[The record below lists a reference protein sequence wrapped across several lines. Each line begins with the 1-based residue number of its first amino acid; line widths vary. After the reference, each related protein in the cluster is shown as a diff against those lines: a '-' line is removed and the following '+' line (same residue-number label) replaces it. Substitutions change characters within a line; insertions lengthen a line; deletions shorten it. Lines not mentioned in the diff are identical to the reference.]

1 MLKVCGIGILV
12 AVISFLLSELG
23 FRGKRAL
30 VTFSIVLFLLIFID
44 LAKDVVK
51 SISEIPISSQG
62 SESLSSA
69 LKIIGVGHAF
79 GISCDVCSELSE
91 SGISS
96 VLALIG
102 KLEIALL
109 MIPFLKE
116 IVEFSV
122 KLLD

>member
-30 VTFSIVLFLLIFID
+30 VAFSIVLFFLIFID
-44 LAKDVVK
+44 LAKDVIK
-51 SISEIPISSQG
+51 SISEIPINAQG
-62 SESLSSA
+62 GESLSSA
-69 LKIIGVGHAF
+69 LKIIGIGHAF
-79 GISCDVCSELSE
+79 GIACDVCTELSE
-91 SGISS
+91 GGISS

-102 KLEIALL
+102 KLEIAVL

-116 IVEFSV
+116 IVELFT
-122 KLLD
+122 KLLS